1 MAATQ
6 PVTDM
11 IGTAGD
17 RATRGKVKLVNR
29 S

>member
-17 RATRGKVKLVNR
+17 RATRDNVKLVNQ